1 MTGRKDD
8 QSPEQIAKANRL
20 RLAKEEGVRAMEDAQ
35 REAIS
40 VRQEHGSSEG
50 AKTCERS
57 GCSSAPARDQNG
69 CKGETEK
76 AMEMKRPP
84 HLAASRFTPPC
95 IGILS

>member
-1 MTGRKDD
+1 MTGEKDD

-40 VRQEHGSSEG
+40 VRKNMARLRELRL
-50 AKTCERS
+50 AKEA
-57 GCSSAPARDQNG
+57 APARDRTG

-76 AMEMKRPP
+76 AIKMKQ
-84 HLAASRFTPPC
+84 AASFGGFKVYAALHRHPE
-95 IGILS
+95 LN